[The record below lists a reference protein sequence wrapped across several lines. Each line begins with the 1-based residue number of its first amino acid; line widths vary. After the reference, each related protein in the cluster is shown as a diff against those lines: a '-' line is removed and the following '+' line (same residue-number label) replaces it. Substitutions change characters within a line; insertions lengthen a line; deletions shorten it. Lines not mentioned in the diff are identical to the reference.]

1 MDGELRP
8 RLCFLTKGE
17 QGYGFHLH
25 GERNKGGQFI
35 RKVEPGS
42 SADLSGLRPGD
53 RVVEVNGENV
63 EHETHHEVV
72 SRIRTVEHRTRLLVV
87 DRDTDDYLRSRGL
100 ACTEDLAIEM
110 GTFTPRPSPGPT
122 PSISPVPTEN
132 GSVSPKDMLSRLLSP
147 SAADSPSHS
156 PTYREAKRPSVT
168 SSMVTDTELPAEPS
182 PDLPEVTV
190 ELVPRLCHLMKG
202 EEGYGFNLHS
212 DKTRGGQ
219 FVRSVDP
226 GSAAERADI
235 RPGDR
240 LVEVNGVNIDGLR
253 HSEVV
258 AIIRAGGEETHL
270 LVVDQETDELFQ
282 TLDIRPTSSH
292 VKEVYVDEPTTE
304 SAPPTPSPT
313 TDLPTADPPVI
324 NVTMTEVPITN
335 GSLKSWTNGSS
346 ASRSSRSSTTQSE
359 FSSSDMS
366 IQVPDEDE
374 RRVSDPFLD
383 SGLRLSPTAAEAKV
397 KLQARGRKKIAPSMD
412 WSKKQE
418 IFSNF

>member
-1 MDGELRP
+1 MESELRP
-8 RLCFLTKGE
+8 RLCFLTKGDHD
-17 QGYGFHLH
+17 YGFHLH

-72 SRIRTVEHRTRLLVV
+72 SRIRAVDHRTRLLVV
-87 DRDTDDYLRSRGL
+87 DRETDDYLRSRGL
-100 ACTEDLAIEM
+100 ACTEELAIEM
-110 GTFTPRPSPGPT
+110 GTFSPRPT
-122 PSISPVPTEN
+122 PSTSPIPREN
-132 GSVSPKDMLSRLLSP
+132 GSASPKDVLSRLLNP
-147 SAADSPSHS
+147 PAANS
-156 PTYREAKRPSVT
+156 PTHLSTYRKAKRSSVT
-168 SSMVTDTELPAEPS
+168 SSTATDTELPAEPS
-182 PDLPEVTV
+182 PESPEATV
-190 ELVPRLCHLMKG
+190 ELLPRLCHLLKG
-202 EEGYGFNLHS
+202 EQGYGFNLHS
-212 DKTRGGQ
+212 NKTQGGQ

-240 LVEVNGVNIDGLR
+240 LVEVNGVNIEGLR

-258 AIIRAGGEETHL
+258 AIIREGGQETHL
-270 LVVDQETDELFQ
+270 LVVDQETDELFR
-282 TLDIRPTSSH
+282 TLGIQPTSSH
-292 VKEVYVDEPTTE
+292 VKEVYVDEPAITD
-304 SAPPTPSPT
+304 SAPLTPSPT
-313 TDLPTADPPVI
+313 TDLPSADPPVI
-324 NVTMTEVPITN
+324 NVTLSEAPITN
-335 GSLKSWTNGSS
+335 SPPKSRTNGSS
-346 ASRSSRSSTTQSE
+346 ASQSSRSSTTQSE

-383 SGLRLSPTAAEAKV
+383 SGLRLSPTAAEAKE
-397 KLQARGRKKIAPSMD
+397 KAQARRHKKRAPPMD